1 MRVAAV
7 VLASILPRIA
17 ALRDGKLIFQNQ
29 LSLLQNAAAGAPPP
43 QDSFPHARSTSK
55 FGEILWRANDATR
68 AHDALEALGS
78 NPLATATASAYSV
91 LAALESPELV
101 ERRQSARSDLL
112 APKRSPDFEGV
123 LLWECADAISKAAPA
138 LACDDHVGVLY
149 ALALARAALS
159 ARGHGADARRLE
171 RAVAKH
177 FHALPRET
185 RGDVAYD
192 LVAAD
197 DIRRSP
203 RWDGNDERRARAQTV
218 LVAFAGLGSRGHV
231 GYEWRG
237 AAHRVSQNQAFD
249 VLFAADPAASWYTG
263 GACWRY
269 RGDAALRSVLRG
281 LRGRYDRVCFVGD
294 SMGGSAALRYAQYAD
309 AVVALAPQV
318 TNLAEDPHVGREDL
332 HEDALRRHVEGPL
345 LTSVERALRRRV
357 SIRVHFCAGHAR
369 DAAHVAALPPGVSR
383 VEEAGDLHDVAAL
396 LKAEGV
402 LDDVVR
408 GLLVD

>member
-1 MRVAAV
+1 MRVAQL

-17 ALRDGKLIFQNQ
+17 ALRDSKLIFQSQ

-78 NPLATATASAYSV
+78 NPLARAQALGDGV
-91 LAALESPELV
+91 LTALESPELV
-101 ERRQSARSDLL
+101 ERRISARRDLL
-112 APKRSPDFEGV
+112 APRSPDFEGV
-123 LLWECADAISKAAPA
+123 LLWESADAISQAAPA

-203 RWDGNDERRARAQTV
+203 RWDC
-218 LVAFAGLGSRGHV
+218 LL
-231 GYEWRG
+231 
-237 AAHRVSQNQAFD
+237 
-249 VLFAADPAASWYTG
+249 YT
-263 GACWRY
+263 
-269 RGDAALRSVLRG
+269 SP
-281 LRGRYDRVCFVGD
+281 
-294 SMGGSAALRYAQYAD
+294 S
-309 AVVALAPQV
+309 P
-318 TNLAEDPHVGREDL
+318 
-332 HEDALRRHVEGPL
+332 
-345 LTSVERALRRRV
+345 
-357 SIRVHFCAGHAR
+357 R
-369 DAAHVAALPPGVSR
+369 DA
-383 VEEAGDLHDVAAL
+383 
-396 LKAEGV
+396 
-402 LDDVVR
+402 
-408 GLLVD
+408 